1 MVFKTF
7 YLNFLHFLHKLH
19 TDSLITTIT
28 AIIVRININFLIK
41 TLKTLYRNDIKLVLD
56 AVLRGSMSLC
66 RYP

>member
-7 YLNFLHFLHKLH
+7 YLNFLPFLHKLH
-19 TDSLITTIT
+19 TDSPITTIT

-41 TLKTLYRNDIKLVLD
+41 TLKTLYRNDIKLVLY